1 MSLRD
6 AILKKDDLK
15 TETVTVEQWGVDVPV
30 KELSLRTRTRVMDM
44 HGTGAADEAIVETV
58 IAGALD
64 EDGEPLFTRDDAEAL
79 AEKSEAAMIK
89 LYKAILKLSGV
100 DIDGKGEGEGEEET
114 EAAKLSG
121 SAPSST
127 TTAD

>member
-114 EAAKLSG
+114 EAAKPSG

>member
-100 DIDGKGEGEGEEET
+100 NIDGTAEGEQET
-114 EAAKLSG
+114 EAAKPSD

-127 TTAD
+127 PTAD